1 MALRTDPS
9 SPAPFGRVARPRPT
23 PPHPHLSADLF
34 DINGYLH
41 LKGVLTPEETAKC
54 NAAIDH
60 HRDQASVYG
69 KDHENGAG
77 NVLSGGSE
85 ALRGTTG
92 RSDLGNFIGWE
103 KPWRDPFRE
112 LMVHPRIVA
121 VLNEI
126 LGKGFRL
133 VSPRPPRRALR
144 PHPQPAAH
152 SRRSLRGRRRTTG
165 SGAS

>member
-1 MALRTDPS
+1 M
-9 SPAPFGRVARPRPT
+9 
-23 PPHPHLSADLF
+23 
-34 DINGYLH
+34 
-41 LKGVLTPEETAKC
+41 
-54 NAAIDH
+54 
-60 HRDQASVYG
+60 YG

-126 LGKGFRL
+126 LGKG
-133 VSPRPPRRALR
+133 
-144 PHPQPAAH
+144 
-152 SRRSLRGRRRTTG
+152 
-165 SGAS
+165 